1 MNALHPL
8 DLPAEPLQEY
18 PEEEKAFIIPTEK
31 SSVIASASIPADP
44 VEHGLRV
51 LYRCLLSTPFFGVV
65 QQTFFRGNVTCADVM
80 LETDRSKIRKVEVA
94 DLKAFVR
101 KYLDPLRSFHFGC
114 EYNQPIHRERIMTH
128 GFAPAFRVLSLDI
141 DSAMSVEP
149 FWKQQAFMT
158 CLLANAVLRR
168 FMPAEATERHVLV
181 CFTGGGWHV
190 YFACARLAKSQ
201 ARWAI
206 VENISRASLFATER
220 GGGSNPRF
228 RRDREGFLQLPF
240 GCEWVDGDLLH
251 RRVDEAPDVVWKSRE
266 DIALLVDNLG
276 YFLRD
281 TQGRHREWLGEKGPI
296 VSVLRSVR
304 HIPHT
309 LDVKERLDGLVREV
323 REGRV
328 RLMGPLFSSLS
339 RISQFENM
347 QARRSCVADAAWLKG
362 AVMYACISHDCFVS
376 GYHVD
381 QNCGQMQQMLRGPL
395 SAKVRASGGCFLSY
409 PIGNLSEVLQAT
421 YKEAVVRVTDLSD
434 TYDIEKQ
441 PILKKGLV
449 RFYAWARLM
458 RRSTNRGR
466 DAEDND

>member
-8 DLPAEPLQEY
+8 DLPAEPDQEY
-18 PEEEKAFIIPTEK
+18 PEEEKAFL
-31 SSVIASASIPADP
+31 IPAEEPAVISSAVIPINP

-51 LYRCLLSTPFFGVV
+51 LYRCLLSTPFFEIV
-65 QQTFFRGNVTCADVM
+65 QRTFFRGNVTCADVM
-80 LETDRSKIRKVEVA
+80 LETDKSKIRKVEVE

-114 EYNQPIHRERIMTH
+114 EYHQPIHRERITTS
-128 GFAPAFRVLSLDI
+128 GLVPAFRVLSLDI

-190 YFACARLAKSQ
+190 YFACARLARCRS
-201 ARWAI
+201 RWAI
-206 VENISRASLFATER
+206 VDNVSRASLFATER
-220 GGGSNPRF
+220 GGGSNPHF
-228 RRDREGFLQLPF
+228 RRDKDGFLQLPYR
-240 GCEWVDGDLLH
+240 CEWVGGDLLQN
-251 RRVDEAPDVVWKSRE
+251 RVDDVPDVIWQSRE
-266 DIALLVDNLG
+266 DTALLVDNLG

-281 TQGRHREWLGEKGPI
+281 THGRHREWMGEKGPV
-296 VSVLRSVR
+296 VSILRSVR
-304 HIPHT
+304 HIPHN
-309 LDVKERLDGLVREV
+309 VEVRERLDDLVKDV
-323 REGRV
+323 QDGRV
-328 RLMGPLFSSLS
+328 RLMGALLSSLS
-339 RISQFENM
+339 RISQFEHM
-347 QARRSCVADAAWLKG
+347 QVKSSCVADAVWLKG
-362 AVMYACISHDCFVS
+362 VVMYACINHDCFLS

-381 QNCGQMQQMLRGPL
+381 KNCGQMQQMLRGPF
-395 SAKVRASGGCFLSY
+395 SAKVRASGDCFLSY

-434 TYDIEKQ
+434 TYDVEKQ
-441 PILKKGLV
+441 PVLKKGLT

-458 RRSTNRGR
+458 RRSTNRGK